1 MTRLPRAGEQSRR
14 GELVDRSRRAVQW
27 LQPGLVVKRWVLTS
41 ALGFVL
47 ALLGAAIWA
56 DLKPIYWILTTV
68 DDLLRVLAGAGREFT
83 GPLVLLVGIGLVLL
97 GQSRSFGSIQRALA
111 PQKDTALVDALL
123 AQRRLNRG
131 PNIGPSEVAPDFPPC
146 SAASSAT
153 VQSHRHRH
161 GGR

>member
-97 GQSRSFGSIQRALA
+97 GHLENQS
-111 PQKDTALVDALL
+111 LL
-123 AQRRLNRG
+123 KFL
-131 PNIGPSEVAPDFPPC
+131 DL
-146 SAASSAT
+146 
-153 VQSHRHRH
+153 HKLL
-161 GGR
+161 

>member
-1 MTRLPRAGEQSRR
+1 MARSSRTGEQSRR

-56 DLKPIYWILTTV
+56 DLKPIYWTLTTI

-83 GPLVLLVGIGLVLL
+83 GPLVLLLGIGLEP
-97 GQSRSFGSIQRALA
+97 QASRDKLA
-111 PQKDTALVDALL
+111 GNQLFPQ
-123 AQRRLNRG
+123 G
-131 PNIGPSEVAPDFPPC
+131 F
-146 SAASSAT
+146 
-153 VQSHRHRH
+153 
-161 GGR
+161 

>member
-27 LQPGLVVKRWVLTS
+27 LQPGLVVKRWVLAS

-97 GQSRSFGSIQRALA
+97 GQSRSFGSIQRVQIHLHGYLLGSLVAALA
-111 PQKDTALVDALL
+111 RVLLPQGDAGL
-123 AQRRLNRG
+123 G
-131 PNIGPSEVAPDFPPC
+131 KVAGLD
-146 SAASSAT
+146 
-153 VQSHRHRH
+153 V
-161 GGR
+161 